1 MTAEPQA
8 SSPQSLYDA
17 VGGEPT
23 FQRIVARFYALV
35 AVDEILRPLYPEADL
50 GPAEER
56 LRLYLM
62 EHWGGPAAYTQLRG
76 PARLAARHMGF
87 RITRAHRDAWLRAMR
102 VALDEA
108 GVATAQRD
116 RLWGHLE
123 TVASNLTT
131 HETPTTLRLH

>member
-1 MTAEPQA
+1 MPAQPGA
-8 SSPQSLYDA
+8 SQPQSLYDA

-23 FQRIVARFYALV
+23 FHGIVARFYALV

-56 LRLYLM
+56 LRLYLV

-76 PARLAARHMGF
+76 PGRLAARHMGF

-102 VALDEA
+102 TAVDEA
-108 GVATAQRD
+108 GLEPAYGD

-131 HETPTTLRLH
+131 HETPSTLRLR

>member
-1 MTAEPQA
+1 MADVPPRQTF
-8 SSPQSLYDA
+8 YDA

-23 FQRIVARFYALV
+23 FRRIVARFYALV

-56 LRLYLM
+56 LRLYLI

-76 PARLAARHMGF
+76 PARLAARHMQF
-87 RITRAHRDAWLRAMR
+87 RIARVHRDAWLRAMR
-102 VALDEA
+102 IAVDEA
-108 GVATAQRD
+108 GLAPAYRD

-123 TVASNLTT
+123 TVAWNLTT
-131 HETPTTLRLH
+131 HATPSTLRMR

>member
-1 MTAEPQA
+1 MTAQPRA
-8 SSPQSLYDA
+8 SQPQSLYDA
-17 VGGEPT
+17 VGGQPT
-23 FQRIVARFYALV
+23 FQRIVARFYELV

-56 LRLYLM
+56 LRLYLI

-76 PARLAARHMGF
+76 PARLAARHMPF
-87 RITRAHRDAWLRAMR
+87 RIARTHRDAWLRAMR
-102 VALDEA
+102 TALDEA
-108 GVATAQRD
+108 DLAPAHRD

-131 HETPTTLRLH
+131 HETPSTLRLR

>member
-1 MTAEPQA
+1 MSADPQA
-8 SSPQSLYDA
+8 AQPQSLYDA
-17 VGGEPT
+17 VGGEPA
-23 FQRIVARFYALV
+23 FRRIVARFYELV

-56 LRLYLM
+56 LRLYLI

-76 PARLAARHMGF
+76 PARLAARHMDF
-87 RITRAHRDAWLRAMR
+87 RIAKVHRDAWLRAMR
-102 VALDEA
+102 TAVDES
-108 GVATAQRD
+108 GVAPEHRA

-131 HETPTTLRLH
+131 HETPSTLRLR

>member
-1 MTAEPQA
+1 MTAQA
-8 SSPQSLYDA
+8 QPQSLYDA

-23 FQRIVARFYALV
+23 FQRIVARFYELV
-35 AVDEILRPLYPEADL
+35 AVDEILRPLYPDADL

-56 LRLYLM
+56 LRLYLV

-76 PARLAARHMGF
+76 PARLAARHMAFG
-87 RITRAHRDAWLRAMR
+87 ITRAHRDAWLRAMR
-102 VALDEA
+102 IAVDEA
-108 GVATAQRD
+108 GVAPAHRD

-131 HETPTTLRLH
+131 HDTPSTLRTRS

>member
-1 MTAEPQA
+1 MPAQPGA
-8 SSPQSLYDA
+8 SQPQSLYDA

-23 FQRIVARFYALV
+23 FHGIVARFYALV

-56 LRLYLM
+56 LRLYLV

-76 PARLAARHMGF
+76 PGRLAARHMGF

-102 VALDEA
+102 TAVDEA
-108 GVATAQRD
+108 GLEPAYRD

-131 HETPTTLRLH
+131 HETPSSLRLR

>member
-1 MTAEPQA
+1 MSVEPRAPQ
-8 SSPQSLYDA
+8 SQSLYGA

-23 FQRIVARFYALV
+23 FHKIVARFYELV
-35 AVDEILRPLYPEADL
+35 AGDEILRPLYPEADL

-56 LRLYLM
+56 LRLYLV

-76 PARLAARHMGF
+76 PARLAARHMAF
-87 RITRAHRDAWLRAMR
+87 RIARTHRDAWLRAMR
-102 VALDEA
+102 IAVDEA
-108 GVATAQRD
+108 GVAPAHRD

-131 HETPTTLRLH
+131 HDTPSTLRMR

>member
-1 MTAEPQA
+1 MTAQPRA
-8 SSPQSLYDA
+8 SQPQSLYDA

-23 FQRIVARFYALV
+23 FHRIVARFYELV
-35 AVDEILRPLYPEADL
+35 EVDEVLRPLYPEADL

-56 LRLYLM
+56 LRLYLV
-62 EHWGGPAAYTQLRG
+62 EHWGGPDAYTQLRG
-76 PARLAARHMGF
+76 SARLAARHMPF

-102 VALDEA
+102 IAVDEA
-108 GVATAQRD
+108 GVAPPHRD

-131 HETPTTLRLH
+131 HDAPSTLRIR